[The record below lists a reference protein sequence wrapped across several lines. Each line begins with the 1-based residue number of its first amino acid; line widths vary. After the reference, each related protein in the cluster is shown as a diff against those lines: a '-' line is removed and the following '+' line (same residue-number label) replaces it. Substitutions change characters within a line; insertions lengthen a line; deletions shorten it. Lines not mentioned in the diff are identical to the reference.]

1 VNDGHDDRR
10 DDEIVIA
17 ERLAEVRERI
27 ATAARSAGR
36 GPETVTMVVVTKEV
50 DVDRVR
56 AARAAGAVDLG
67 ENRTADLVAK
77 AEAIGSSGDLDDAP
91 RWHFIGRLQRNKV
104 RAAAPYVA
112 LWQSIDREEL
122 AAEVGRRAPGAAVL
136 VQVNV
141 VGEPQKGGCAPA
153 ETPAL
158 VDACRA
164 HGCRVDGLM
173 TVPPLAGDPRPVFG
187 RLRQMTDDLGLRVC
201 SMGMSGDYEVAIAEG
216 ATMVRVGS
224 AVFGPRP
231 GAANARR

>member
-1 VNDGHDDRR
+1 VSDGHDD
-10 DDEIVIA
+10 EAVIA
-17 ERLAEVRERI
+17 ERLAEVRDRI
-27 ATAARSAGR
+27 ARAARTAGR
-36 GPETVTMVVVTKEV
+36 DPAAVTLIVVTKEV
-50 DVDRVR
+50 GVGRVR
-56 AARAAGAVDLG
+56 DALAAGAVDLG

-77 AEAIGSSGDLDDAP
+77 AETIGSTGDLDQEL
-91 RWHFIGRLQRNKV
+91 RWHFVGRLQRNKV

-122 AAEVGRRAPGAAVL
+122 AAEVGRRAPDAGVL

-141 VGEPQKGGCAPA
+141 TGEPQKGGCPPA
-153 ETPAL
+153 ETAPL

-173 TVPPLAGDPRPVFG
+173 TVPPFGDNPRPVFA

-224 AVFGPRP
+224 AIFGPRP

>member
-1 VNDGHDDRR
+1 VNEGQDDRR
-10 DDEIVIA
+10 DDEVVIA
-17 ERLAEVRERI
+17 ERLGEVRERI
-27 ATAARSAGR
+27 ATATRSAGR
-36 GPETVTMVVVTKEV
+36 DPAAVTLVVVTKEV
-50 DVDRVR
+50 DVQRVR
-56 AARAAGAVDLG
+56 AARAAGTVDLG

-141 VGEPQKGGCAPA
+141 TGEPQKGGCPPA

-224 AVFGPRP
+224 AIFGPRP